1 MTPCKGKEGHC
12 KTKSW
17 AGRCA
22 DLRNLSNEASELND
36 LDPKT
41 QFFVEH
47 AEEVY
52 RYKSAAF
59 DPWFQSLKT
68 RVFSEKMFLTQT
80 ALSNL
85 IAFKEYCMRYPGG
98 LQYFNSINM
107 HVKYGVV
114 WSHYQ
119 KMNDALT
126 DMKNHPEKYRKD
138 EEIFHKEQAFN
149 PYSLV
154 DAIRECPGILQK
166 DLYKQFDPDLKDHI
180 AKVLYTLEQAGNISR
195 EKSGSSYRLYTK

>member
-1 MTPCKGKEGHC
+1 M
-12 KTKSW
+12 
-17 AGRCA
+17 
-22 DLRNLSNEASELND
+22 RNLSNEAIGSND

-47 AEEVY
+47 AEEVD
-52 RYKSAAF
+52 RYKAAAF

-68 RVFSEKMFLTQT
+68 RIFSEKMFLTQT

-107 HVKYGVV
+107 HVKHGVV

-126 DMKNHPEKYRKD
+126 DMKTHPEKYRKD